1 MTMGKT
7 LLSLLLLAVLALPA
21 TADIIFLKDGRMLH
35 VEILNGGERGID
47 VRRLD
52 TQGKLFIRWDLLRD
66 EDKKRLRIGFGLED
80 DDSNTDLVM
89 DGHRVFVLRGDYY
102 DGLIESQDQ
111 KQVVIRT
118 SGRLFTILRHGVRAI
133 EERRVSVFDVYTPA
147 ELYDQRLGE
156 IQPTDDDIIGHFE
169 MAAWAQKIGEYD
181 KSIYHYAKAREADPE
196 YRTEFIDNQLVR
208 LEELNRFKEIRNAIR
223 DAEKRGRQHK
233 YKECFGLLDVVAKSD
248 GLPPQIRAEV
258 AKKKEFFAKRRWK
271 YYTTVVERE
280 YHREVIKRIN
290 ALSRSKDIK
299 TGDAKKRMTID
310 KAMSY
315 LRSKLHKDIV
325 AHLAEKHEL
334 NPKKEVEKMWKERK
348 ARVKRTASY
357 GAGTFIVEKAGGNR
371 GRQNANRTQQLQD
384 LINRARRG
392 NRNNNN
398 NQGQNTF
405 RPPKL
410 ISKQEWWIGVD
421 ASVRSFWLRA
431 FFAENGRQL
440 EVVSTRRRPCPECGA
455 TGSLKRMGSQGAVQ
469 KVTCPRCQGTK
480 GDKIITYK

>member
-1 MTMGKT
+1 MTLGKI
-7 LLSLLLLAVLALPA
+7 LLTAVALAILALPA
-21 TADIIFLKDGRMLH
+21 VADIIFLKDGRMLH
-35 VEILNGGERGID
+35 VEILAGSERGID

-66 EDKKRLRIGFGLED
+66 EDKKRLRIGFGFED
-80 DDSNTDLVM
+80 DDSGADLVM

-118 SGRLFTILRHGVRAI
+118 SGRLFTILRHGVRGI

-156 IQPTDDDIIGHFE
+156 IQPTDDDTVGHFE
-169 MAAWAQKIGEYD
+169 MADWATKIGVFD
-181 KSIYHYAKAREADPE
+181 RAIYHFAKAREADPE
-196 YRTEFIDNQLVR
+196 HRADFVDNQLVR
-208 LEELNRFKEIRNAIR
+208 LEELNRHKEIRTAIR

-248 GLPPQIRAEV
+248 GLPDVIRAEV
-258 AKKKEFFAKRRWK
+258 LKKKELFAKRRWK

-280 YHREVIKRIN
+280 YQREVIKRIN
-290 ALSRSKDIK
+290 KLSRSKDIK
-299 TGDAKKRMTID
+299 SSDKAKRLTID

-325 AHLAEKHEL
+325 AHLAKKHEL
-334 NPKKEVEKMWKERK
+334 DPKREVEKMWKDRR

-357 GAGTFIVEKAGGNR
+357 GNGTFIIEKSGGSR
-371 GRQNANRTQQLQD
+371 GGRQNANRAQQLQD
-384 LINRARRG
+384 LLRRAGGGRG
-392 NRNNNN
+392 GNN
-398 NQGQNTF
+398 NQSNNTV

-410 ISKQEWWIGVD
+410 ISKQRWWIGVE
-421 ASVRSFWLRA
+421 ASVRSSWLRA
-431 FFAENGRQL
+431 FYAENARQL

-455 TGSLKRMGSQGAVQ
+455 TGSLKRLGTQGSVV
-469 KVTCPRCQGTK
+469 KVTCPRCHGTK